1 MKVYVNFYITNLRSA
16 IGLLNYKVREFTL
29 LESIS
34 FRNKFYEKFVRG
46 EPNWPLWERFLDD
59 FAIRDRDAWKLLDE
73 FIQGQEVFFFFEE
86 QDEPIVFQI
95 DKNQSI
101 VKLLDGGIVAR

>member
-46 EPNWPLWERFLDD
+46 EPNWPL
-59 FAIRDRDAWKLLDE
+59 
-73 FIQGQEVFFFFEE
+73 
-86 QDEPIVFQI
+86 
-95 DKNQSI
+95 
-101 VKLLDGGIVAR
+101 